1 MRRVL
6 LIVKSKSFYFR
17 IIRVMVQ
24 LLLRLSENQGE
35 WGLVELQGQL
45 ETRDGAPFDGMHMGD
60 LHFDAQVRHQCHG
73 LLL

>member
-1 MRRVL
+1 M
-6 LIVKSKSFYFR
+6 
-17 IIRVMVQ
+17 Q
-24 LLLRLSENQGE
+24 LLLRLSNPGE

-60 LHFDAQVRHQCHG
+60 LHFDAQVHHQCHG